1 MIIKYIKFGVE
12 INEDKINDLFFHSF
26 ECPMKITEMYKN
38 IDDNG
43 TDQSYK
49 NLKNFVNYNFDKN
62 SCLLLILTIY

>member
-1 MIIKYIKFGVE
+1 
-12 INEDKINDLFFHSF
+12 
-26 ECPMKITEMYKN
+26 MKITEMYKN